1 MNMIKRLRRKFLI
14 MAVIGVLVVVGGA
27 LGLINAIAYMRMNAQ
42 VRTDMTWEIGRASCR
57 ERV

>member
-27 LGLINAIAYMRMNAQ
+27 LGLINAIAYSA
-42 VRTDMTWEIGRASCR
+42 
-57 ERV
+57 

>member
-27 LGLINAIAYMRMNAQ
+27 LGLINAIAICA
-42 VRTDMTWEIGRASCR
+42 
-57 ERV
+57 

>member
-27 LGLINAIAYMRMNAQ
+27 LGLINAIAYMAHERPGH
-42 VRTDMTWEIGRASCR
+42 VRFDLYHP
-57 ERV
+57 